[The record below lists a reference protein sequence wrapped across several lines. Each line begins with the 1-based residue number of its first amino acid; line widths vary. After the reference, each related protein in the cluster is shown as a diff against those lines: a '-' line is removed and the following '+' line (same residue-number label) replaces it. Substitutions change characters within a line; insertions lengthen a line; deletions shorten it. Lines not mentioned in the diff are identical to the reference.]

1 MSQAACSS
9 SPNLP
14 YIAVASQQ
22 QQGHNDVGLEGELV
36 EVRGC
41 IMLKGASGP
50 DETMTLLLFPQG
62 TEVVERDGDLL
73 IESDVGEVQ
82 LGENLLVGGGILSEQ
97 LIREMTQEPIPDACN
112 ADQYF
117 SIGELERG

>member
-1 MSQAACSS
+1 
-9 SPNLP
+9 
-14 YIAVASQQ
+14 
-22 QQGHNDVGLEGELV
+22 
-36 EVRGC
+36 
-41 IMLKGASGP
+41 MLKGASGP